1 MESVIFSNFL
11 ITFKAINDMNNFISA
26 FWVFF
31 RLSVSVEQ
39 IFVYIVVVVI
49 STSTF
54 LRQPF

>member
-1 MESVIFSNFL
+1 MESVIFSNYL
-11 ITFKAINDMNNFISA
+11 ITFRTINDMNNFISA

-39 IFVYIVVVVI
+39 IFVYNVVVVI

-54 LRQPF
+54 LRRPF